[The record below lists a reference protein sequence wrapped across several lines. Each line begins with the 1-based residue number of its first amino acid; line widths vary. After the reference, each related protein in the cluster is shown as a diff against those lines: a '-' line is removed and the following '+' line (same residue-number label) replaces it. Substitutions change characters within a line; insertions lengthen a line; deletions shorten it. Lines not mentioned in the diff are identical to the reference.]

1 MEADIILRLA
11 QLLNLPTPPNY
22 NQQSV
27 YEILTKTAE
36 YIESTQP
43 SGRNGNN
50 RKKGDLQVVQKA
62 KTLESELKVSITSV
76 EVSENI
82 KSKTEKVSALF
93 KKERDKNGVL
103 EEFILSQ
110 NQKIS
115 LLVEHV
121 EKLVQF
127 LKVES
132 HLKAQ
137 AVNKSKEVLKEY
149 SALESKCEIQVKK
162 INAQNRFLYC
172 IISINDPILVGLCCF
187 SLFYKSNCGI
197 ERRIKDLRR
206 PTEIDGREI
215 LRIAVQDGCFSFNVH
230 EGDE

>member
-36 YIESTQP
+36 YIESTQ
-43 SGRNGNN
+43 SNGRNGN

-76 EVSENI
+76 EVSENL
-82 KSKTEKVSALF
+82 KSKTERVSALF

-110 NQKIS
+110 NQKIG

-137 AVNKSKEVLKEY
+137 AVNKSKELLKEY
-149 SALESKCEIQVKK
+149 EALESKCEFQVKK
-162 INAQNRFLYC
+162 INAQNRFY
-172 IISINDPILVGLCCF
+172 ILH
-187 SLFYKSNCGI
+187 Y
-197 ERRIKDLRR
+197 
-206 PTEIDGREI
+206 
-215 LRIAVQDGCFSFNVH
+215 
-230 EGDE
+230 